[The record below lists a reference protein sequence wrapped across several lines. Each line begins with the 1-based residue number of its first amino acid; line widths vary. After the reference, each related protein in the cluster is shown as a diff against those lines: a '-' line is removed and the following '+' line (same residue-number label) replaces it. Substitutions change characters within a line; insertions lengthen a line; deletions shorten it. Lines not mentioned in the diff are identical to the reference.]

1 MACSRRSSST
11 RSAGFVLAVT
21 LWMLAG
27 MAVVVG
33 LISLW
38 ALEEVRAASEQQAN
52 LDEQLLMVGTR
63 DTVLYLAATR
73 DLTLAG
79 LPVVPLA
86 QDEFASRRLE
96 EFGALRRD
104 PVGGEL
110 LLDGTLY
117 LGLPGIDF
125 SIQDEAGLVSLV
137 WPRDYEVDRFLQSQR
152 VPSAQVP
159 GLRDALLD
167 YVDEDQLSR
176 LAGAEAR
183 EYERAGRAAPPDRR
197 LLLPMELLGVWGWS
211 ELPAET
217 RRLLPQQV
225 TTTYSGPVNLNTAPP
240 DLLPTWIAGCPATCD
255 MLLLRRSQKPFIN
268 SVELQTQVGVTLPGD
283 DGTDYRYM
291 ASDALRLTFSGS
303 SGAALRMHVR
313 LTPLADQKAP
323 WSIIATYPVPRPAS
337 NATPKSTDSPLFADP
352 SPDRS

>member
-1 MACSRRSSST
+1 MGCNPRSTST
-11 RSAGFVLAVT
+11 QAAGFVLAVT

-27 MAVVVG
+27 MAMVVG

-38 ALEEVRAASEQQAN
+38 ALEEVRAATEQQDN
-52 LDEQLLMVGTR
+52 LEDQLQMVSTR

-79 LPVVPLA
+79 LPTSALA
-86 QDEFASRRLE
+86 RDEFASRRLE

-110 LLDGTLY
+110 LLDDTVY
-117 LGLPGIDF
+117 AGLQGLVF
-125 SIQDEAGLVSLV
+125 SIQDEAGLVPLV
-137 WPRDYEVDRFLQSQR
+137 WPRDVEVDRLLQSQR
-152 VPSAQVP
+152 VPPEQVP
-159 GLRDALLD
+159 ALRDALLD

-183 EYERAGRAAPPDRR
+183 EYERVGRAAPPGRR
-197 LLLPMELLGVWGWS
+197 LLLPMELLTVLGWS
-211 ELPAET
+211 ELPADT
-217 RRLLPQQV
+217 RRRLPQQV
-225 TTTYSGPVNLNTAPP
+225 TTFYSGPVNLNTAPP
-240 DLLPTWIAGCPATCD
+240 ELLPTWIAGCPATCE
-255 MLLLRRSQKPFIN
+255 MLVLRRSGKPFIN
-268 SVELQTQVGVTLPGD
+268 SRELQTQVGVTLPGD
-283 DGTDYRYM
+283 DGADYRYL
-291 ASDALRLTFSGS
+291 ASDVLRLTFWGT

-337 NATPKSTDSPLFADP
+337 NASPKSTDSPLFADP
-352 SPDRS
+352 PPDRS

>member
-1 MACSRRSSST
+1 
-11 RSAGFVLAVT
+11 
-21 LWMLAG
+21 MLAG

-38 ALEEVRAASEQQAN
+38 ALEEVRAASEQQNN
-52 LDEQLLMVGTR
+52 LDEQLRMIGTR

-79 LPVVPLA
+79 LPMRPLS

-110 LLDGTLY
+110 LLDVTLY
-117 LGLPGIDF
+117 LGLPGVDF
-125 SIQDEAGLVSLV
+125 SIQDEACLVSLA
-137 WPRDYEVDRFLQSQR
+137 WPRDYEIDRFLQSQR
-152 VPSAQVP
+152 VPSEQVP

-167 YVDEDQLSR
+167 YIDEDPLTR